1 MGSTILSEQQPPA
14 DTPEH
19 LGTPEYLDSGSGT
32 PLSPEAAATGSPA
45 GRKSRRTT
53 WLVGGGVV
61 GLLALGAGAW
71 AALSFFSQGAQPAE
85 ALPSTTVAYAS
96 VDLDPSGSQK
106 IDAFRTLNKFPAFK
120 DKVGIHSVDDV
131 RQKLGDELIKSLGC
145 DGLTFADDIDPWL
158 GNRAAVAA
166 VDLGKTDPETVSVVQ
181 VTDDGKARSALHEL
195 VSCGDGPADVAYD
208 VHDGWA
214 IFADSQKAVD
224 KVVSETEHASLADD
238 ATYQKWTNEV
248 GDSGVVNLYAAPAAG
263 EYLAGRLDGLRQDLG
278 DLGDLGASGGSFMS
292 SATNAAYASAPTAD
306 GGAFGD
312 ALKNFAGAAATVR
325 FTGDGLELATATD
338 PALTKGGVAS
348 DQGGALV
355 ENLPDDTAAAI
366 GVGLAPGWLDRYV
379 DQMSQAFGGGRSG
392 QQLLD
397 QLSRGSGL
405 DLPDDIET
413 LLGSSTALSISKSFD
428 VEAASMSGNG
438 EGVPVAVTV
447 RGDADEIEKVLDKL
461 RAKVPGGATVLG
473 SDSGHGLVVVGP
485 SAAYRNE
492 VLTGGDLGDSDA
504 FRGVVPDAG
513 DASVVVYVNVDD
525 LQKMVGQLSGDDHQ
539 VVDNIAP
546 LKAFGFS
553 GWIDGDVAR
562 TSLKISTD

>member
-1 MGSTILSEQQPPA
+1 LSEQQPPA
-14 DTPEH
+14 DTPEY
-19 LGTPEYLDSGSGT
+19 LGAPEYLDSGSGS
-32 PLSPEAAATGSPA
+32 PLAPEPPGAESPTG
-45 GRKSRRTT
+45 RRSRRTT

-96 VDLDPSGSQK
+96 IDLDPSGSQK

-131 RQKLGDELIKSLGC
+131 RQKLGDELIKGLGC

-166 VDLGKTDPETVSVVQ
+166 VDLGKADPETVSVVQ
-181 VTDDGKARSALHEL
+181 VTDDGKARSALQQL
-195 VSCGDGPADVAYD
+195 VSCGGDGPADISYD

-214 IFADSQKAVD
+214 IFAGSQNAVD

-263 EYLAGRLDGLRQDLG
+263 EYLAGRLDGLQQDLG
-278 DLGDLGASGGSFMS
+278 DLGAAGGSFMS
-292 SATNAAYASAPTAD
+292 SATNAAYTSTPTAG

-312 ALKNFAGAAATVR
+312 ALKNFAGAAATIR

-338 PALTKGGVAS
+338 PALTKGGVAI
-348 DQGGALV
+348 DQGGTLV

-379 DQMSQAFGGGRSG
+379 DQMSQAFGGGKNG

-405 DLPDDIET
+405 NLPDDIET
-413 LLGSSTALSISKSFD
+413 LLGSSTALSISKDFD
-428 VEAASMSGNG
+428 FEAASMSGDG

-447 RGDADEIEKVLDKL
+447 RGDENAIEKVLDKL
-461 RAKVPGGATVLG
+461 RAKVPGGTTVLG

-485 SAAYRNE
+485 SAAYRQE

-525 LQKMVGQLSGDDHQ
+525 LQKMVGQLSGGDHQ
-539 VVDNIAP
+539 IVDNIAP

>member
-1 MGSTILSEQQPPA
+1 MSEQQPPV
-14 DTPEH
+14 
-19 LGTPEYLDSGSGT
+19 GMPEYLDSGSGG
-32 PLSPEAAATGSPA
+32 PLPPELPPDEASA
-45 GRKSRRTT
+45 GKGRRTT

-71 AALSFFSQGAQPAE
+71 AAVSFFQQGAQPAE
-85 ALPSTTVAYAS
+85 ALPSTTIAYVS

-131 RQKLGDELIKSLGC
+131 RQKLGDELVQALHC
-145 DGLTFADDIDPWL
+145 DDLTFADDIDPWL

-166 VDLGKTDPETVSVVQ
+166 VDLGNPNPDPVVVVQ
-181 VTDDGKARSALHEL
+181 VSDEGKAEDALGKL
-195 VSCGDGPADVAYD
+195 ASCGDDPADVAYD

-214 IFADSQKAVD
+214 VFAADQDAVD
-224 KVVSETEHASLADD
+224 KVVSETDHATLADD
-238 ATYQKWTNEV
+238 PTYQKWTKAV

-263 EYLAGRLDGLRQDLG
+263 AYLAGRLDGLQQ
-278 DLGDLGASGGSFMS
+278 DLGDLGASGGSFLS
-292 SATNAAYASAPTAD
+292 SATTAAHTSTQTAD
-306 GGAFGD
+306 GGALGD
-312 ALKNFAGAAATVR
+312 VLKNFAGAAATVR

-338 PALTKGGVAS
+338 PSLTKGGVAS
-348 DQGGALV
+348 DQGGTLV

-366 GVGLAPGWLDRYV
+366 GIGLAPGWLGRYA
-379 DQMSQAFGGGRSG
+379 DQMSQAFGGGKSG
-392 QQLLD
+392 RQMLD

-413 LLGSSTALSISKSFD
+413 LLGSSTALSISKDFD
-428 VEAASMSGNG
+428 FEAASMSSDG

-447 RGDADEIEKVLDKL
+447 RGDADAIGKVLDKL
-461 RAKVPGGATVLG
+461 RAQDPSGATVLG
-473 SDSGHGLVVVGP
+473 SDSDHGLVVVGP
-485 SAAYRNE
+485 TEAYRHE
-492 VLTGGDLGDSDA
+492 VLTGGHLGDSDA
-504 FRGVVPDAG
+504 FRSVVPDAG

-525 LQKMVGQLSGDDHQ
+525 LQKMVGQLSEGDRQ